1 MVLVLKL
8 YEQIKDIKVYLPAH
22 YIQSRKEIS
31 YDEALSLA
39 DAPINQLIS
48 AADEIR
54 KHFCSNIFDICS
66 IINAKS
72 GKCSENC
79 KFCAQSAHYKTNISE
94 YPLLDKEKIVKNA
107 LYMAEKGVLRFS
119 IVTSGKALTDIDVE
133 ILAET
138 IKEIKSKSNISICA
152 SLGLLSDENFKKL
165 KDAGLERVHNNL
177 ETSKNFFS
185 SVCTTHTF
193 DDKINALKAAV
204 KSGLSVC
211 SGGIIGLGERIQDR
225 IDLAFSLKELGIKSI
240 PLNILSPVKGTPY
253 ENNKPLSEEEILRT
267 TAIFRFILP
276 NAFIRLAGGRS
287 YLSDKGKKAFLS
299 GANAAITGDML
310 TTYGISVDTDMQIIK
325 ETGYVVELIK

>member
-1 MVLVLKL
+1 MINK
-8 YEQIKDIKVYLPAH
+8 IKDKILSGYNIT
-22 YIQSRKEIS
+22 YN
-31 YDEALSLA
+31 EALSLA
-39 DAPINQLIS
+39 DAQLNELLE

-79 KFCAQSAHYKTNISE
+79 KFCAQSAHYKTNINE
-94 YPLLDKEKIVKNA
+94 YPLLDKEKIVENA

-119 IVTSGKALTDIDVE
+119 IVTSGKALTDKDVE
-133 ILAET
+133 ILADT

-152 SLGLLSDENFKKL
+152 SLGLLTDENFKKL

-177 ETSKNFFS
+177 ETSENFFS

-193 DDKINALKAAV
+193 DDKINALKAAL

-211 SGGIIGLGERIQDR
+211 SGGIIGLGESMQDR
-225 IDLAFSLKELGIKSI
+225 IDLAFSLKELGIKSV

-253 ENNKPLSEEEILRT
+253 ENNKPLSEEEILKT
-267 TAIFRFILP
+267 ISIFRFILP
-276 NAFIRLAGGRS
+276 DAFIRLAGGRAL
-287 YLSDKGKKAFLS
+287 LSDKGKKAFLS

-325 ETGYVVELIK
+325 ETGYIVELIK

>member
-1 MVLVLKL
+1 MINKLKDKIL
-8 YEQIKDIKVYLPAH
+8 SGYNITYN
-22 YIQSRKEIS
+22 
-31 YDEALSLA
+31 EALSLIET
-39 DAPINQLIS
+39 PLNELLE

-54 KHFCSNIFDICS
+54 KYFCSNIFDICS

-94 YPLLDKEKIVKNA
+94 YPLLDKETIIKNA

-119 IVTSGKALTDIDVE
+119 IVTSGKALTDKDVE
-133 ILAET
+133 ILADT

-152 SLGLLSDENFKKL
+152 SLGLLTDENFKKL

-177 ETSKNFFS
+177 ETSENFFS

-193 DDKINALKAAV
+193 DDKINALKAALQ
-204 KSGLSVC
+204 SGLSVC
-211 SGGIIGLGERIQDR
+211 SGGIIGLGESMQDR
-225 IDLAFSLKELGIKSI
+225 IDFAFSLKELGIKSV
-240 PLNILSPVKGTPY
+240 PVNILSPVKGTPY
-253 ENNKPLSEEEILRT
+253 ENNKPLSEEEILKT
-267 TAIFRFILP
+267 ISIFRFILP
-276 NAFIRLAGGRS
+276 DAFIRLAGGRAF
-287 YLSDKGKKAFLS
+287 LSDKGKKAFLS

-325 ETGYVVELIK
+325 ETGYIVELIK

>member
-1 MVLVLKL
+1 MINK
-8 YEQIKDIKVYLPAH
+8 IKDKILSGYNIT
-22 YIQSRKEIS
+22 YN
-31 YDEALSLA
+31 EALSLA
-39 DAPINQLIS
+39 DAPLNELLE

-79 KFCAQSAHYKTNISE
+79 KFCAQSVHYKTNINE
-94 YPLLDKEKIVKNA
+94 YPLLDKEKIVENA

-119 IVTSGKALTDIDVE
+119 IVTSGKALTDKDVE
-133 ILAET
+133 ILADT

-152 SLGLLSDENFKKL
+152 SLGLLTDENFKKL

-177 ETSKNFFS
+177 ETSENFFS

-193 DDKINALKAAV
+193 DDKINALKVALQ
-204 KSGLSVC
+204 SGLSVC
-211 SGGIIGLGERIQDR
+211 SGGIIGLGESMQDR
-225 IDLAFSLKELGIKSI
+225 IDLAFSLKELGIKSV

-253 ENNKPLSEEEILRT
+253 ENNKPLSEEEILKT
-267 TAIFRFILP
+267 ISIFRFILP
-276 NAFIRLAGGRS
+276 DAFIRLAGGRAL
-287 YLSDKGKKAFLS
+287 LSDKGRKAFLS

-325 ETGYVVELIK
+325 ETGYIVELIK

>member
-1 MVLVLKL
+1 MINKLKDKIL
-8 YEQIKDIKVYLPAH
+8 SGYNITYN
-22 YIQSRKEIS
+22 
-31 YDEALSLA
+31 EALSLIET
-39 DAPINQLIS
+39 PLNELLE

-94 YPLLDKEKIVKNA
+94 YPLLDKEKIVENA

-119 IVTSGKALTDIDVE
+119 IVTSGKALTDNDVE
-133 ILAET
+133 ILADT

-152 SLGLLSDENFKKL
+152 SLGLLTDENFKKL

-193 DDKINALKAAV
+193 DDKINALKAALQ
-204 KSGLSVC
+204 SGLSVC
-211 SGGIIGLGERIQDR
+211 SGGIIGLGESMQDR
-225 IDLAFSLKELGIKSI
+225 IDLAFSLKELGIKSV
-240 PLNILSPVKGTPY
+240 PLNILAPVKGTPY
-253 ENNKPLSEEEILRT
+253 ENNKPLSEEEILKT
-267 TAIFRFILP
+267 ISIFRFILP
-276 NAFIRLAGGRS
+276 NAFIRLAGGRAL
-287 YLSDKGKKAFLS
+287 LSDKGKKAFLS

-325 ETGYVVELIK
+325 ETGYIVELIK